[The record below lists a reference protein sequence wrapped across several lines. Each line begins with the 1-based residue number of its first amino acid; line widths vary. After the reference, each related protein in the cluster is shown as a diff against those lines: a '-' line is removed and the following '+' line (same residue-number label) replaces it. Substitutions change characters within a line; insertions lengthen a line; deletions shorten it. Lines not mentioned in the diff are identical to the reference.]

1 MKKSLLISIMLIVI
15 LMFSGCSMKSEKKVD
30 KATQQKNMTK
40 IQNDVSEVMGKNYEY
55 VMDNIGDPYMTTYY
69 INTDKYGE
77 YENLDKE
84 GILKNLNIEMVYPK
98 DGYESSAL
106 YVDISKDKVVNV
118 ESDEFVGMSSGF
130 EDLPKEAKSANVIIE
145 FYNDQAFIDA
155 SKVDFKSIKTYIGK
169 NIDELIRDTS
179 LDMPNAVAYSKNKE
193 KMINYYILE
202 IKNNKTTF
210 VVSVTED
217 KGKILDI
224 TQVSDA
230 SLIKELIN
238 MSN

>member
-1 MKKSLLISIMLIVI
+1 MKKSLLVSTMLIVI

>member
-30 KATQQKNMTK
+30 KATQQKNITK

-69 INTDKYGE
+69 INTEKYGE
-77 YENLDKE
+77 YEHLDKE

-98 DGYESSAL
+98 EGYESSAL

-118 ESDEFVGMSSGF
+118 ESDEFVGLSSGF
-130 EDLPKEAKSANVIIE
+130 EDLPKEAKSANVIID
-145 FYNDQAFIDA
+145 FFNDQSFIDS
-155 SKVDFKSIKTYIGK
+155 SKVDLKSIKSYIGK
-169 NIDELIRDTS
+169 NIDDLVRDTS

-193 KMINYYILE
+193 KIINYYILKSE
-202 IKNNKTTF
+202 KNNTTF

-224 TQVSDA
+224 MEVSDA